1 MMFRSRAWW
10 VFSAIGVLILVVLL
24 FAGFFSPLRRLIL
37 SALLPPVQLL
47 SRIGSGTASF
57 FHIDPASKESA
68 ERVAELEARLR
79 SQTVDYVQLSA
90 LEEENRSLR
99 AAAGFL
105 ADRDIKVL
113 GARVISRSISDQT
126 AVVMID
132 RGSNDGIEIGQ
143 AVIAENGLYVGKVIS
158 LTERT
163 ANIMLLTDVRS
174 RVAASTPKEGNASG
188 VIEGRGSGVAH
199 FTLIPQSLPLKRD
212 DVVVTAGTEEKVP
225 ANLVI
230 GLVNDVDSKATDPF
244 KNAVIEPLAPLQDLN
259 LVSVILAS
267 TASKE

>member
-1 MMFRSRAWW
+1 MLFRSRAWW
-10 VFSAIGVLILVVLL
+10 LVSAIGIVILVVLL
-24 FAGFFSPLRRLIL
+24 FAGLFAPVRKIGISI
-37 SALLPPVQLL
+37 LLPPARFL
-47 SRIGSGTASF
+47 SRIGSGVSSF
-57 FHIDPASKESA
+57 LRLDPLSRESA
-68 ERVAELEARLR
+68 ERVEELEARLR
-79 SQTVDYVQLSA
+79 SQTVDYVLLRA

-99 AAAGFL
+99 AQTGFL
-105 ADRDIKVL
+105 ADRDVQTV

-143 AVIAENGLYVGKVIS
+143 AVIAENGLLVGKIVS

-163 ANIMLLTDVRS
+163 SNVMLITDVRS
-174 RVAASTPKEGNASG
+174 RVAATTPEAGTVSG

-199 FTLIPQSLPLKRD
+199 FTLIPQSLPLERD
-212 DVVVTAGTEEKVP
+212 HVVVTAGTEEKVP
-225 ANLVI
+225 ANLAI

-244 KNAVIEPLAPLQDLN
+244 KNAVIEPLAPLNDLN

-267 TASKE
+267 TAKEE